1 MQTLETFSWKII
13 NALITLMPMRKKND
27 ITVNDFM
34 EYYAEESTEQHAEQ
48 SHGIICA
55 LSYGKFK

>member
-27 ITVNDFM
+27 IAVNDFM
-34 EYYAEESTEQHAEQ
+34 EYYTEESTEQHAE
-48 SHGIICA
+48 
-55 LSYGKFK
+55 